1 MDSVLKFLIK
11 LQADQGNVLTV
22 ARQTTQQLDE
32 ISQKAHSVGGRL
44 REAFSFSNFK
54 SSLMD
59 IPGMSFL
66 MNPYTMI
73 AAGVGAI
80 AKLGAQAEQT
90 STAFT
95 VLVGSEQKANQV
107 LGEISKFAA
116 ATPFSKMN
124 LEGAAQTML
133 NFGVSSDAVMTRLK
147 QLGDISMGDAQ
158 KLSSLSLVYGQVAAA
173 GKMQGQDLMQF
184 INAGFN
190 PLRELSQMTGKSYQE
205 LQEMMSKGQITVE
218 AVEAAM
224 KHATDAGGQFHGMM
238 DATSKTVSGKLST
251 AIGELQQ
258 RAQELF
264 PKIEPFILTAIEGF
278 SDIAGSIMDIVGNIF
293 SWVSSLGI
301 LRVIFNGVFSLLG
314 TLFGWLSGAVSGIIT
329 FFQNWGDVI
338 GYVGAVIGVATIA
351 FNAHNIAMGAYTAV
365 TGIATAVTEGFSAAQ
380 AILNKIMNLSPIGL
394 VITLIAALIAAI
406 VYCWNKFAGFRAV
419 VLTVWNTLKG
429 FGEIIKNYVIDR
441 LRTLLSGIGKVG
453 DALAKLFNGDYKG
466 AWNSAV
472 EGFKD
477 ISGASSAGKAINATK
492 NLLSTRGLVY
502 DQYLKEESRGSSTRN
517 RQKTSGNNS
526 QIKTPSLKGSN
537 EDYSGLFGTANGS
550 GSKGKKSGKGS
561 KTGTGGRSLGG
572 TGGGRS
578 TAEAMAT
585 GGTRNT
591 SINISI
597 AKFFDNINVTM
608 ADKTDT
614 AELENIIIQ
623 TMNRALAVAVSTD
636 H

>member
-107 LGEISKFAA
+107 LGEISKFTA
-116 ATPFSKMN
+116 ATPLSKMN
-124 LEGAAQTML
+124 LEGASQTML

-158 KLSSLSLVYGQVAAA
+158 KLSSLSLVYGQVASA

>member
-32 ISQKAHSVGGRL
+32 ISQKARSVGGRL

-95 VLVGSEQKANQV
+95 VLVGSEQKASQV

-173 GKMQGQDLMQF
+173 GKMQGQDLQQF
-184 INAGFN
+184 IDAGFN
-190 PLRELSQMTGKSYQE
+190 PLRELAQMTGKSYQE

-293 SWVSSLGI
+293 SWISSLGI
-301 LRVIFNGVFSLLG
+301 LRTIFNGVFSLLG

-351 FNAHNIAMGAYTAV
+351 FNAHNIAMGAYAAV

-380 AILNKIMNLSPIGL
+380 AILNAIMSANHIGL

-453 DALAKLFNGDYKG
+453 DALAKLFNGDYQG

-492 NLLSTRGLVY
+492 DLLGNVGTTYEQNLHE
-502 DQYLKEESRGSSTRN
+502 QSRKQSQSRK
-517 RQKTSGNNS
+517 RSGAASNGGIS
-526 QIKTPSLKGSN
+526 APSLKGSN
-537 EDYSGLFGTANGS
+537 EDYSGLFGAASGGGS
-550 GSKGKKSGKGS
+550 NKGGKGS
-561 KTGTGGRSLGG
+561 RIGTGKHGG
-572 TGGGRS
+572 LGGGRT

-614 AELENIIIQ
+614 AELENIVVQ
-623 TMNRALAVAVSTD
+623 TMNRALAIAVSTD

>member
-124 LEGAAQTML
+124 LEGASQTML

>member
-22 ARQTTQQLDE
+22 ARQTTQQLDV
-32 ISQKAHSVGGRL
+32 ISQNARSVGGRL

-124 LEGAAQTML
+124 LEGASQTML

>member
-1 MDSVLKFLIK
+1 
-11 LQADQGNVLTV
+11 
-22 ARQTTQQLDE
+22 
-32 ISQKAHSVGGRL
+32 
-44 REAFSFSNFK
+44 
-54 SSLMD
+54 
-59 IPGMSFL
+59 
-66 MNPYTMI
+66 
-73 AAGVGAI
+73 
-80 AKLGAQAEQT
+80 
-90 STAFT
+90 
-95 VLVGSEQKANQV
+95 
-107 LGEISKFAA
+107 
-116 ATPFSKMN
+116 
-124 LEGAAQTML
+124 
-133 NFGVSSDAVMTRLK
+133 
-147 QLGDISMGDAQ
+147 
-158 KLSSLSLVYGQVAAA
+158 
-173 GKMQGQDLMQF
+173 MQF

>member
-32 ISQKAHSVGGRL
+32 ISQKARSVGGRL

-95 VLVGSEQKANQV
+95 VLVGSEQKASQV

-158 KLSSLSLVYGQVAAA
+158 KLNSLSLVYGQVAAA
-173 GKMQGQDLMQF
+173 GKMQGQDLLQF

-190 PLRELSQMTGKSYQE
+190 PLRELAQMTGKSYQE

-293 SWVSSLGI
+293 SWISSLGI
-301 LRVIFNGVFSLLG
+301 LRTIFNGVFSLLG

-351 FNAHNIAMGAYTAV
+351 FNAHNIAMGAYAAV

-380 AILNKIMNLSPIGL
+380 AILNAIMSANPIGL

-453 DALAKLFNGDYKG
+453 DALAKLFNGDYQG

-472 EGFKD
+472 EGFKGFKD

-492 NLLSTRGLVY
+492 DLLGNVGTTYEQNLHE
-502 DQYLKEESRGSSTRN
+502 QSRKQSQSRK
-517 RQKTSGNNS
+517 RSGAASNGGIS
-526 QIKTPSLKGSN
+526 APSLKGSN
-537 EDYSGLFGTANGS
+537 EDYSGLFSAASGGGS
-550 GSKGKKSGKGS
+550 NKGGKGS
-561 KTGTGGRSLGG
+561 RIGTGKHGG
-572 TGGGRS
+572 LGGGRT

-608 ADKTDT
+608 ADRTDT
-614 AELENIIIQ
+614 AELENIIVQ
-623 TMNRALAVAVSTD
+623 TMNRALAIAVSTD

>member
-32 ISQKAHSVGGRL
+32 ISQKARSVGGRL

-95 VLVGSEQKANQV
+95 VLVGSEQKASQV

-173 GKMQGQDLMQF
+173 GKMQGQDLQQF
-184 INAGFN
+184 IDAGFN
-190 PLRELSQMTGKSYQE
+190 PLRELAQMTGKSYQE

-224 KHATDAGGQFHGMM
+224 KHATDTGGQFHGMM

-293 SWVSSLGI
+293 SWISSLGI
-301 LRVIFNGVFSLLG
+301 LRTIFNGVFSLLG

-351 FNAHNIAMGAYTAV
+351 FNAHNIAMGAYAAV

-380 AILNKIMNLSPIGL
+380 AILNAIMSANHIGL

-453 DALAKLFNGDYKG
+453 DALAKLFNGDYQG

-492 NLLSTRGLVY
+492 DLLGNVGTTYEQNLHE
-502 DQYLKEESRGSSTRN
+502 QSRKQSQSRK
-517 RQKTSGNNS
+517 RSGAASNGGIS
-526 QIKTPSLKGSN
+526 APSLKGSN
-537 EDYSGLFGTANGS
+537 EDYSGLFGAASGGGS
-550 GSKGKKSGKGS
+550 NKGGKGS
-561 KTGTGGRSLGG
+561 RIGTGKHGG
-572 TGGGRS
+572 LGGGRT

-614 AELENIIIQ
+614 AELENIVVQ
-623 TMNRALAVAVSTD
+623 TMNRALAIAVSTD

>member
-1 MDSVLKFLIK
+1 MDSVLNFLIK

-32 ISQKAHSVGGRL
+32 ISQKARSVGGRL

-95 VLVGSEQKANQV
+95 VLVGSEQKASQV

-158 KLSSLSLVYGQVAAA
+158 KLNSLSLVYGQVAAA
-173 GKMQGQDLMQF
+173 GKMQGLDLLQF

-190 PLRELSQMTGKSYQE
+190 PLRELAQMTGKSYQE

>member
-32 ISQKAHSVGGRL
+32 ISQKARSVGGRL

-190 PLRELSQMTGKSYQE
+190 PLRELSQMAGKSYQE

-264 PKIEPFILTAIEGF
+264 PKIEPLILTAIEGF

-429 FGEIIKNYVIDR
+429 FGDIIKNYVIDR

-453 DALAKLFNGDYKG
+453 DALAKLFNGDYQG

-477 ISGASSAGKAINATK
+477 ISGGNSALKAGQATK
-492 NLLSTRGLVY
+492 ELLSGVGSTYNQNLRE
-502 DQYLKEESRGSSTRN
+502 QSRTTTSTS
-517 RQKTSGNNS
+517 RQTGRSTNAGIS
-526 QIKTPSLKGSN
+526 APSLKGSD
-537 EDYSGLFGTANGS
+537 DYSGLFGAAS
-550 GSKGKKSGKGS
+550 GGKGKKVGKGS
-561 KTGTGGRSLGG
+561 KTGTGGRRG
-572 TGGGRS
+572 TSGGRT

>member
-32 ISQKAHSVGGRL
+32 ISQKARSVGARL

-80 AKLGAQAEQT
+80 GKLGAQAEQI

-95 VLVGSEQKANQV
+95 VLVGSEQKANRI
-107 LGEISKFAA
+107 LGEISKFAD

-158 KLSSLSLVYGQVAAA
+158 KLNSLSLVYGQVAAA
-173 GKMQGQDLMQF
+173 GKMQGEDLSQF

-190 PLRELSQMTGKSYQE
+190 PLRELAQMTGKSYQE
-205 LQEMMSKGQITVE
+205 LREMMSKGQITVE

-293 SWVSSLGI
+293 SWISSLGI
-301 LRVIFNGVFSLLG
+301 LRTIFNGVFSLLG

-351 FNAHNIAMGAYTAV
+351 FNAHNIAMGAYAAV

-380 AILNKIMNLSPIGL
+380 AILNAIMSANPIGL

-453 DALAKLFNGDYKG
+453 DALAKLFNGDYQG

-492 NLLSTRGLVY
+492 DLLGNVGTTYEQNLHE
-502 DQYLKEESRGSSTRN
+502 QSRKQSQSRK
-517 RQKTSGNNS
+517 RSGAASNGGIS
-526 QIKTPSLKGSN
+526 APSLKGSN
-537 EDYSGLFGTANGS
+537 EDYSGLFGAASGGGS
-550 GSKGKKSGKGS
+550 NKGGKGS
-561 KTGTGGRSLGG
+561 RIGTGKHGG
-572 TGGGRS
+572 LGGGRT

-614 AELENIIIQ
+614 AELENIVVQ
-623 TMNRALAVAVSTD
+623 TMNRALAIAVSTD

>member
-32 ISQKAHSVGGRL
+32 ISQKARSVGGRL

-293 SWVSSLGI
+293 SWISSLGI
-301 LRVIFNGVFSLLG
+301 LRTIFNGVFSLLG

-351 FNAHNIAMGAYTAV
+351 FNAHNIAMGAYAAV

>member
-32 ISQKAHSVGGRL
+32 ISQKARSVGGRL

-80 AKLGAQAEQT
+80 GKLGAQAEQT

-158 KLSSLSLVYGQVAAA
+158 KLNSLSLVYGQVAAA
-173 GKMQGQDLMQF
+173 GKMQGQDLQQF

-190 PLRELSQMTGKSYQE
+190 PLRELAQMTGKNYQE